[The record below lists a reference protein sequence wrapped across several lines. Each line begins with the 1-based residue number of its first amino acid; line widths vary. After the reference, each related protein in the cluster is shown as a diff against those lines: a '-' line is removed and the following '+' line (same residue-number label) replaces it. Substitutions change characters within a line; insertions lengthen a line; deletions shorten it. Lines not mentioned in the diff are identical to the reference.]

1 MKSTRSCAKNV
12 RTGALFLSGIAA
24 LVLQVPLASAADFG
38 LGVAHQG
45 SGNTVLIPIRTES
58 LFIEPEIRFDANS
71 ASGNSFHSVNP
82 GVGVYWRKE
91 LGALFETYIGGKLA
105 FGATKQTIGTTE
117 TKTGSITL
125 GPTVGIQHFFSKQFS
140 LGLDASLPYQH
151 GKTTQTGQPDTT
163 FHSWSTETRVLLRAF
178 F

>member
-1 MKSTRSCAKNV
+1 MKSTENCAKHV
-12 RTGALFLSGIAA
+12 KAGALFLSGIAA

-45 SGNTVLIPIRTES
+45 SGSTVLIPVRMEN
-58 LFIEPEIRFDANS
+58 LFIEPEIRFEADS

-117 TKTGSITL
+117 IKTGSITL
-125 GPTVGIQHFFSKQFS
+125 GPTIGIQHFFSKQFS

-151 GKTTQTGQPDTT
+151 GKTTQTAQPDTT
-163 FHSWSTETRVLLRAF
+163 FHSWRTETRVVLRAF

>member
-1 MKSTRSCAKNV
+1 MKSTENCAKHV
-12 RTGALFLSGIAA
+12 KAGALFLSGIAA
-24 LVLQVPLASAADFG
+24 FVLQVPLASAVDVG
-38 LGVAHQG
+38 MGVALEG
-45 SGNTVLIPIRTES
+45 SGSTVLIPIRTEI
-58 LFIEPEIRFDANS
+58 LFIEPEIQF
-71 ASGNSFHSVNP
+71 ASQTQPSLKSRSVTP

-117 TKTGSITL
+117 IKTGSITL
-125 GPTVGIQHFFSKQFS
+125 GPTIGIQHFFSKQFS

>member
-1 MKSTRSCAKNV
+1 MKLTENCAKHV
-12 RTGALFLSGIAA
+12 KAGALFLSGIAA
-24 LVLQVPLASAADFG
+24 LVLQVPLAQAVDIG
-38 LGVAHQG
+38 LGVALEG
-45 SGNTVLIPIRTES
+45 SGSTVLIPIRIDF
-58 LFIEPEIRFDANS
+58 LFIEPEIQFS
-71 ASGNSFHSVNP
+71 SQSQSGFKSNSVNP

-125 GPTVGIQHFFSKQFS
+125 GPTIGIQHFFSKQFS

-151 GKTTQTGQPDTT
+151 GKVKQTGQT
-163 FHSWSTETRVLLRAF
+163 FHSWETETRVLLRAF